1 MKNNVKFIRRSAEFN
16 MTQDELAQKIG
27 VSRYTIVGIENGSN
41 TSLETALKLAK
52 LFNKDVT
59 EIFFEDSVASN
70 LQNHCTA

>member
-70 LQNHCTA
+70 LQKHCTA